1 MLVKGVLSNPKV
13 IARVIP
19 VLALLVIVLIVSPA
33 ARLTYAQEG
42 QSITYGQN
50 VFDQVSGPEGKLY
63 YFQGTGGDAVT
74 IQVLGSNFAPTVG
87 LFDETRSN
95 LLAVNSNPENTTS
108 ITLTYTLPSSS
119 TYYIQIGG
127 ANNATGQFALSLS
140 QGTTDGTTGNQLNP
154 DEPVTG
160 TSSPDAPAS
169 YAFSTNPDAPT
180 TIEIMSTTEG
190 YSPVITI
197 TNEAGDVI
205 ASLDNPLLMGVTL
218 SFAPGQENLTLTV
231 EQGDYPEP
239 ANFEINLALETEDTV
254 EETPPTV
261 EVEETE
267 EPADDSPDD
276 ALIGLRNPPPG
287 CSLTPPNSNVNVR
300 EGGSSGHTV
309 IAVLG
314 QDRYLSVTGT
324 NSANG
329 GWYEVD
335 IPDATTPGWV
345 AGSVINLTGDCGD
358 LPTKSYPSLSASPSP
373 TATYTPSVSSTPGP
387 SGTEDP
393 SGPTATYTPTSPGPT
408 ATYTPSYTPTTPPP
422 DQEAPPDSPS
432 NSPLNIDLDSTASV
446 LDFVSYPGGD
456 REDRIS
462 YDVRGMNPN
471 VAFSGGR
478 ARLVISASC
487 FGENTDQIEFFTG
500 GQTYSCGQTVVD
512 REVTFD
518 SNNGSIRIT
527 AVGGQG
533 TYVQWVLTG
542 TATRIN

>member
-1 MLVKGVLSNPKV
+1 
-13 IARVIP
+13 
-19 VLALLVIVLIVSPA
+19 
-33 ARLTYAQEG
+33 
-42 QSITYGQN
+42 
-50 VFDQVSGPEGKLY
+50 
-63 YFQGTGGDAVT
+63 
-74 IQVLGSNFAPTVG
+74 
-87 LFDETRSN
+87 
-95 LLAVNSNPENTTS
+95 
-108 ITLTYTLPSSS
+108 
-119 TYYIQIGG
+119 
-127 ANNATGQFALSLS
+127 
-140 QGTTDGTTGNQLNP
+140 
-154 DEPVTG
+154 
-160 TSSPDAPAS
+160 
-169 YAFSTNPDAPT
+169 
-180 TIEIMSTTEG
+180 
-190 YSPVITI
+190 
-197 TNEAGDVI
+197 
-205 ASLDNPLLMGVTL
+205 MGVTL

-267 EPADDSPDD
+267 EPADDSPDH
-276 ALIGLRNPPPG
+276 ALMGLRNPPPG